1 MKFLYSRKLSV
12 LLFASTIFFIFS
24 DIYSEIQENTT
35 IFTSEIQLFNN
46 DIHDYDN
53 DYDDYDFDLSDNK
66 IWNINLNN
74 FHAYYIPLTITN
86 YDIQAEKR
94 SKCIV
99 DDSSQIICEHYL
111 YYTVW
116 SRGSYI

>member
-1 MKFLYSRKLSV
+1 MKFLYSRKLSI
-12 LLFASTIFFIFS
+12 LLFATTLFFILS

-46 DIHDYDN
+46 DIHDFDN

-74 FHAYYIPLTITN
+74 FHVYYIPLIIKN
-86 YDIQAEKR
+86 YDIQTEKSSNR
-94 SKCIV
+94 MI
-99 DDSSQIICEHYL
+99 DDSSQTICEHFFS
-111 YYTVW
+111 YTVW
-116 SRGSYI
+116 SRGSFI